1 MSIDPEH
8 TEQPGEVGP
17 DEVTPDESEQPAE
30 SPEQG
35 EEEEADESDGE
46 PAETQ
51 PDESEPQASGGVMLS
66 EQDAEKMGERL
77 AKERT
82 RHDNRIAEIMGE
94 AATDLVPCELCQPV
108 MQGFHFPA
116 AAEVN
121 DARDG
126 IHRRLLE
133 VLLRP
138 TAVDI
143 KQDPNTRPCPTCEG
157 LGELLT
163 GSNVPGN
170 ERHKCPDCSGYGF
183 VPPPGQTPIGNGA
196 ADVRL
201 APVGE
206 HSMPVSTEDVDEW
219 GEPAKLPDGRDNPNF
234 GKMPNRKIQ
243 VPPWGTT
250 ANLTPA
256 DVVPAE

>member
-1 MSIDPEH
+1 MSVDPEH
-8 TEQPGEVGP
+8 TEQLGEVGP
-17 DEVTPDESEQPAE
+17 DEVTPDEPEQPAE

-35 EEEEADESDGE
+35 EEEEASESEGE
-46 PAETQ
+46 SAEPQ

-116 AAEVN
+116 TAEAPN
-121 DARDG
+121 PRDEL
-126 IHRRLLE
+126 HSRLLA

-143 KQDPNTRPCPTCEG
+143 REDPNTETCPTCG
-157 LGELLT
+157 GPGWLLT
-163 GSNVPGN
+163 RGQVAG
-170 ERHKCPDCSGYGF
+170 EEKWECRTCGGHGF
-183 VPPPGQTPIGNGA
+183 LDNWPKSGNGTTTHPPA
-196 ADVRL
+196 FDAGGDV
-201 APVGE
+201 PTFT
-206 HSMPVSTEDVDEW
+206 ST
-219 GEPAKLPDGRDNPNF
+219 
-234 GKMPNRKIQ
+234 
-243 VPPWGTT
+243 
-250 ANLTPA
+250 
-256 DVVPAE
+256 